1 MHPLMNTLVEIH
13 HKLEEI
19 GKMLEE
25 LAQQYSDNVKENAEL
40 KHKMFWSQDSDD
52 GRC

>member
-25 LAQQYSDNVKENAEL
+25 LAQQYSDTVKENAEL
-40 KHKMFWSQDSDD
+40 KHKLFWAQDTDD
-52 GRC
+52 GKC

>member
-25 LAQQYSDNVKENAEL
+25 LAQQYSNTVKENTEL
-40 KHKMFWSQDSDD
+40 KQKLFWSQDPDD